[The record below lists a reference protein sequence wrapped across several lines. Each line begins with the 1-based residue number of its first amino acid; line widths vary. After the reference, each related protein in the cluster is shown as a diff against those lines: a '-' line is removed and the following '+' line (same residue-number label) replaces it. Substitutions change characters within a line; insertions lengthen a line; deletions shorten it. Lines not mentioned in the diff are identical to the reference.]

1 MSAHADLTGLAVV
14 VLAAVICGVVMS
26 RLRQPAIS
34 GYILAGILLG
44 PSGLALVEN
53 RDQIV
58 VLADLGV
65 LMLLFLVGMELSLSG
80 FKSVWRS
87 ALVATLL
94 QIAGSVG
101 ATLALSLLFGW
112 SLGLSV
118 LLGFVIA
125 LSSTAMVIKMLEDM
139 NILNTPLGKA
149 TVGVLIAQDL
159 AFVPMMLILASLA
172 GDGFGGFDLFRIGLS
187 VVVLVLLITYLS
199 RRQKITLPF
208 AGMVAGHPDL
218 TPLRGLAFCFGAAA
232 LTGYLGLSP
241 AYGAFLAGLVI
252 GNSTEHRA
260 MMRGIQ
266 PIQSILMM
274 VFFLSIGLLID
285 LDFIF
290 ANMGT
295 VLLILFMVTVF
306 KTGLNIGVLRLARE
320 PWPHA
325 FIAGMLLAQIGEFS
339 FLLGQTGVSTGLISR
354 EEGDL
359 IIAVTA
365 LSLLITPLWL
375 ATARRLMRFAIL
387 STTSGREGARLLFG
401 RHAPA
406 IFAAWDAVA
415 SRINHFFSRVLS
427 RLPAELSAN
436 PGHSSPGPEEEMSDA
451 QWEEVPPKISK
462 YASTEPPTKTSPPG
476 KKNAGGKKAQDRKA
490 RDRKAPEKRDKR
502 KKDKGETK
510 DA

>member
-26 RLRQPAIS
+26 RFRQPAIS

-53 RDQIV
+53 RDQIT

-80 FKSVWRS
+80 FKSVWRG

-101 ATLALSLLFGW
+101 ATLVLSLLFGW

-125 LSSTAMVIKMLEDM
+125 LSSTAVVIKMLEGM

-172 GDGFGGFDLFRIGLS
+172 GDGFGVFGMFRVGFS
-187 VVVLVLLITYLS
+187 VVVLVLLILYLT
-199 RRQKITLPF
+199 RRRKISLPF
-208 AGMVAGHPDL
+208 ASMVAGHRDL

-252 GNSTEHRA
+252 GNSTERRA
-260 MMRGIQ
+260 MMRGVQ

-274 VFFLSIGLLID
+274 VFFLSIGLLIN
-285 LDFIF
+285 LDFIL

-339 FLLGQTGVSTGLISR
+339 FLLGQAGVSSGLIGR

-359 IIAVTA
+359 VIAVTA
-365 LSLLITPLWL
+365 LSLLISPLWL
-375 ATARRLMRFAIL
+375 VIARRLMRFAIL

-401 RHAPA
+401 RQAPA
-406 IFAAWDAVA
+406 VFAALDGLAGRTKDFIN
-415 SRINHFFSRVLS
+415 RILS
-427 RLPAELSAN
+427 QLPAGVSVWPVPKEEA
-436 PGHSSPGPEEEMSDA
+436 PEREITDA
-451 QWEEVPPKISK
+451 EWEDIHTEIP
-462 YASTEPPTKTSPPG
+462 EPPLPKKTP
-476 KKNAGGKKAQDRKA
+476 
-490 RDRKAPEKRDKR
+490 KR
-502 KKDKGETK
+502 KKYTPVKKNDG
-510 DA
+510 

>member
-1 MSAHADLTGLAVV
+1 MSNHTDLTGLAVV

-26 RLRQPAIS
+26 RFRQPAIS

-53 RDQIV
+53 RDQIT

-80 FKSVWRS
+80 FKSVWRG

-101 ATLALSLLFGW
+101 ATLVLSLLFGW

-125 LSSTAMVIKMLEDM
+125 LSSTAVVIKMLEGM

-172 GDGFGGFDLFRIGLS
+172 GDGFGVFGMFRVGFS
-187 VVVLVLLITYLS
+187 VVVLVLLILYLT
-199 RRQKITLPF
+199 RRRKISLPF
-208 AGMVAGHPDL
+208 ASMVAGHRDL

-252 GNSTEHRA
+252 GNSTERRA
-260 MMRGIQ
+260 MMRGVQ

-274 VFFLSIGLLID
+274 VFFLSIGLLIN
-285 LDFIF
+285 LDFIL

-339 FLLGQTGVSTGLISR
+339 FLLGQAGVSSGLIGR

-359 IIAVTA
+359 VIAVTA
-365 LSLLITPLWL
+365 LSLLISPLWL
-375 ATARRLMRFAIL
+375 VIARRLMRFAIL

-401 RHAPA
+401 RQAPA
-406 IFAAWDAVA
+406 VFAALDGLAGRTKDFIN
-415 SRINHFFSRVLS
+415 RILS
-427 RLPAELSAN
+427 QLPAGVSVWPVPKEEA
-436 PGHSSPGPEEEMSDA
+436 PEREITDA
-451 QWEEVPPKISK
+451 EWEDIHTEIP
-462 YASTEPPTKTSPPG
+462 EPPLPKKTP
-476 KKNAGGKKAQDRKA
+476 
-490 RDRKAPEKRDKR
+490 KR
-502 KKDKGETK
+502 KKYTPVKKNDG
-510 DA
+510 

>member
-26 RLRQPAIS
+26 RFRQPAIS

-53 RDQIV
+53 RDQIT

-80 FKSVWRS
+80 FKSVWRG

-101 ATLALSLLFGW
+101 ATLVLSLLFGW

-125 LSSTAMVIKMLEDM
+125 LSSTAVVIKMLEGM

-159 AFVPMMLILASLA
+159 AFVPMMLILAILA
-172 GDGFGGFDLFRIGLS
+172 GDGFGVFGMFRVGFS
-187 VVVLVLLITYLS
+187 VVVLVLLILYLT
-199 RRQKITLPF
+199 RRRKISLPF
-208 AGMVAGHPDL
+208 ASMVAGHRDL

-252 GNSTEHRA
+252 GNSTERRA
-260 MMRGIQ
+260 MMRGVQ

-274 VFFLSIGLLID
+274 VFFLSIGLLIN
-285 LDFIF
+285 LDFIL

-339 FLLGQTGVSTGLISR
+339 FLLGQAGVSSGLIGR

-359 IIAVTA
+359 VIAVTA
-365 LSLLITPLWL
+365 LSLLISPLWL
-375 ATARRLMRFAIL
+375 VIARRLMRFAIL

-401 RHAPA
+401 RQAPA
-406 IFAAWDAVA
+406 VFAALDGLAGRTKDFIN
-415 SRINHFFSRVLS
+415 RILS
-427 RLPAELSAN
+427 QLPAGVSVWPVPKEEA
-436 PGHSSPGPEEEMSDA
+436 PEREITDA
-451 QWEEVPPKISK
+451 EWEDIHTEIP
-462 YASTEPPTKTSPPG
+462 EPPLPKKTP
-476 KKNAGGKKAQDRKA
+476 
-490 RDRKAPEKRDKR
+490 KR
-502 KKDKGETK
+502 KKYTPVKKNDG
-510 DA
+510 

>member
-14 VLAAVICGVVMS
+14 ILAAVICGVVMS

-44 PSGLALVEN
+44 PSALALVEN
-53 RDQIV
+53 RDQII

-65 LMLLFLVGMELSLSG
+65 LMLLFLVGMELSLSD
-80 FKSVWRS
+80 FRRVWRG

-94 QIAGSVG
+94 QIACSVG

-112 SLGLSV
+112 SLGLSI

-125 LSSTAMVIKMLEDM
+125 LSSTAVVIKMLEGM
-139 NILNTPLGKA
+139 NILNTPLGKV

-172 GDGFGGFDLFRIGLS
+172 GDGFDAFDLFRVGFS
-187 VVVLVLLITYLS
+187 VAVLVVLIFYLS
-199 RRQKITLPF
+199 RRQKIALPF

-232 LTGYLGLSP
+232 LTGTLGLSP

-252 GNSTEHRA
+252 GNSTERRA

-285 LDFIF
+285 LDFIL

-339 FLLGQTGVSTGLISR
+339 FLLGQTGVSTGLINR

-375 ATARRLMRFAIL
+375 ATARRLMRIAIL
-387 STTSGREGARLLFG
+387 STTSGREGVRLLFG
-401 RHAPA
+401 SHAPA
-406 IFAAWDAVA
+406 VFSAWDAVA
-415 SRINHFFSRVLS
+415 TRIGDFFSRVLS
-427 RLPAELSAN
+427 RLPAGLSV
-436 PGHSSPGPEEEMSDA
+436 GPTATDETLREEATDA
-451 QWEEVPPKISK
+451 RWEDIPPE
-462 YASTEPPTKTSPPG
+462 TTTDTPTGEPEAPPPG
-476 KKNAGGKKAQDRKA
+476 KKKRGQGKNSKS
-490 RDRKAPEKRDKR
+490 R
-502 KKDKGETK
+502 KKNV
-510 DA
+510 

>member
-53 RDQIV
+53 RDQIT

-80 FKSVWRS
+80 FKSVWRG

-101 ATLALSLLFGW
+101 ATLVLSLLFGW

-125 LSSTAMVIKMLEDM
+125 LSSTAVVIKMLEGM

-172 GDGFGGFDLFRIGLS
+172 GDGFGVFGMFRVGFS
-187 VVVLVLLITYLS
+187 VVVLVLLILYLT
-199 RRQKITLPF
+199 RRRKISLPF
-208 AGMVAGHPDL
+208 AGVVAGHRDL

-232 LTGYLGLSP
+232 LTGYLSLSP

-252 GNSTEHRA
+252 GNSTERRA
-260 MMRGIQ
+260 MMRGVQ

-274 VFFLSIGLLID
+274 VFFLSIGLLIN
-285 LDFIF
+285 LDFIL

-339 FLLGQTGVSTGLISR
+339 FLLGQAGVSSGLIGR

-359 IIAVTA
+359 VIAVTA
-365 LSLLITPLWL
+365 LSLLISPLWL
-375 ATARRLMRFAIL
+375 VIARRLMRFAIL

-401 RHAPA
+401 RQAPA
-406 IFAAWDAVA
+406 VFAALDGLAGRTKDFIN
-415 SRINHFFSRVLS
+415 RILS
-427 RLPAELSAN
+427 QLPAGVSVWPVPKEEA
-436 PGHSSPGPEEEMSDA
+436 PEREITDA
-451 QWEEVPPKISK
+451 EWEDIPTEIP
-462 YASTEPPTKTSPPG
+462 EPPLPKKTP
-476 KKNAGGKKAQDRKA
+476 
-490 RDRKAPEKRDKR
+490 KR
-502 KKDKGETK
+502 KKYTPVKKNDG
-510 DA
+510 

>member
-1 MSAHADLTGLAVV
+1 MSNHTDLTGLAVV

-26 RLRQPAIS
+26 RFRQPAIS

-53 RDQIV
+53 RDQIT

-80 FKSVWRS
+80 FKSVWRG

-101 ATLALSLLFGW
+101 ATLVLSLLFGW

-125 LSSTAMVIKMLEDM
+125 LSSTAVVIKMLEGM

-172 GDGFGGFDLFRIGLS
+172 GDGFGVFGMFRVGFS
-187 VVVLVLLITYLS
+187 VVVLVLLILYLT
-199 RRQKITLPF
+199 RRRKISLPF
-208 AGMVAGHPDL
+208 ASMVAGHRDL

-232 LTGYLGLSP
+232 LTGYLSLSP

-252 GNSTEHRA
+252 GNSTERRA
-260 MMRGIQ
+260 MMRGVQ

-274 VFFLSIGLLID
+274 VFFLSIGLLIN
-285 LDFIF
+285 LDFIL

-339 FLLGQTGVSTGLISR
+339 FLLGQAGVSSGLIGR

-359 IIAVTA
+359 VIAVTA
-365 LSLLITPLWL
+365 LSLLISPLWL
-375 ATARRLMRFAIL
+375 VIARRLMRFAIL

-401 RHAPA
+401 RQAPA
-406 IFAAWDAVA
+406 VFAALDGLAGRTKDFIN
-415 SRINHFFSRVLS
+415 RILS
-427 RLPAELSAN
+427 QLPAGVSVWPVPKEEA
-436 PGHSSPGPEEEMSDA
+436 PEREITDA
-451 QWEEVPPKISK
+451 EWEDIHTEIP
-462 YASTEPPTKTSPPG
+462 EPPLPKKTP
-476 KKNAGGKKAQDRKA
+476 
-490 RDRKAPEKRDKR
+490 KR
-502 KKDKGETK
+502 KKYTPVKKNDG
-510 DA
+510 

>member
-53 RDQIV
+53 RDQIT

-80 FKSVWRS
+80 FKSVWRG

-101 ATLALSLLFGW
+101 ATLVLSLLFGW

-125 LSSTAMVIKMLEDM
+125 LSSTAVVIKMLEGM

-172 GDGFGGFDLFRIGLS
+172 GDGFGVFGMFRVGFS
-187 VVVLVLLITYLS
+187 VVVLVLLILYLT
-199 RRQKITLPF
+199 RRRKISLPF
-208 AGMVAGHPDL
+208 ASMVAGHRDL

-232 LTGYLGLSP
+232 LTGYLSLSP

-252 GNSTEHRA
+252 GNSTERRA
-260 MMRGIQ
+260 MMRGVQ

-274 VFFLSIGLLID
+274 VFFLSIGLLIN
-285 LDFIF
+285 LDFIL

-339 FLLGQTGVSTGLISR
+339 FLLGQAGVSSGLIGR

-359 IIAVTA
+359 VIAVTA
-365 LSLLITPLWL
+365 LSLLISPLWL
-375 ATARRLMRFAIL
+375 VIARRLMRFAIL

-401 RHAPA
+401 RQAPA
-406 IFAAWDAVA
+406 VFAALDGLAGRTKDFIN
-415 SRINHFFSRVLS
+415 RILS
-427 RLPAELSAN
+427 QLPAGVSVWPVPKEEA
-436 PGHSSPGPEEEMSDA
+436 PEREITDA
-451 QWEEVPPKISK
+451 EWEDIHTEIP
-462 YASTEPPTKTSPPG
+462 EPPLPKKTP
-476 KKNAGGKKAQDRKA
+476 
-490 RDRKAPEKRDKR
+490 KR
-502 KKDKGETK
+502 KKYTPVKKNDG
-510 DA
+510 

>member
-53 RDQIV
+53 RDQIT

-80 FKSVWRS
+80 FKSVWRG

-101 ATLALSLLFGW
+101 ATLVLSLLFGW

-125 LSSTAMVIKMLEDM
+125 LSSTAVVIKMLEGM

-172 GDGFGGFDLFRIGLS
+172 GDGFGVFGMFRVGFS
-187 VVVLVLLITYLS
+187 VVVLVLLILYLT
-199 RRQKITLPF
+199 RRRKISLPF
-208 AGMVAGHPDL
+208 ASMVAGHRDL

-252 GNSTEHRA
+252 GNSTERRA
-260 MMRGIQ
+260 MMRGVQ

-274 VFFLSIGLLID
+274 VFFLSIGLLIN
-285 LDFIF
+285 LDFIL

-339 FLLGQTGVSTGLISR
+339 FLLGQAGVSSGLIGR

-359 IIAVTA
+359 VIAVTA
-365 LSLLITPLWL
+365 LSLLISPLWL
-375 ATARRLMRFAIL
+375 VIARRLMRFAIL

-401 RHAPA
+401 RQAPA
-406 IFAAWDAVA
+406 VFAALDGLAGRTKDFIN
-415 SRINHFFSRVLS
+415 RILS
-427 RLPAELSAN
+427 QLPAGVSVWPVPKEEA
-436 PGHSSPGPEEEMSDA
+436 PEREITDA
-451 QWEEVPPKISK
+451 KWEDIPTGIP
-462 YASTEPPTKTSPPG
+462 EPPLPKKTP
-476 KKNAGGKKAQDRKA
+476 
-490 RDRKAPEKRDKR
+490 KR
-502 KKDKGETK
+502 KKYTPVKKNDG
-510 DA
+510 

>member
-53 RDQIV
+53 RDQIT

-80 FKSVWRS
+80 FKSVWRG

-101 ATLALSLLFGW
+101 ATLVLSLLFGW

-125 LSSTAMVIKMLEDM
+125 LSSTAVVIKMLEGM

-172 GDGFGGFDLFRIGLS
+172 GDGFGVFGMFRVGFS
-187 VVVLVLLITYLS
+187 VVVLVLLILHLT
-199 RRQKITLPF
+199 RRRKISLPF
-208 AGMVAGHPDL
+208 ASMVAGHRDL

-252 GNSTEHRA
+252 GNSTERRA
-260 MMRGIQ
+260 MMRGVQ

-274 VFFLSIGLLID
+274 VFFLSIGLLIN
-285 LDFIF
+285 LDFIL

-339 FLLGQTGVSTGLISR
+339 FLLGQAGVSSGLIGR

-359 IIAVTA
+359 VIAVTA
-365 LSLLITPLWL
+365 LSLLISPLWL
-375 ATARRLMRFAIL
+375 VIARRLMRFAIL

-401 RHAPA
+401 RQAPA
-406 IFAAWDAVA
+406 VFAALDGLAGRTKDFIN
-415 SRINHFFSRVLS
+415 RILS
-427 RLPAELSAN
+427 QLPAGVSVWPVPKEEA
-436 PGHSSPGPEEEMSDA
+436 PEREITDA
-451 QWEEVPPKISK
+451 EWEDIHTEIP
-462 YASTEPPTKTSPPG
+462 EPPLPKKTP
-476 KKNAGGKKAQDRKA
+476 
-490 RDRKAPEKRDKR
+490 KR
-502 KKDKGETK
+502 KKYTPVKKNDG
-510 DA
+510 

>member
-1 MSAHADLTGLAVV
+1 MPAHTDLTGLAVV
-14 VLAAVICGVVMS
+14 ILAAVVCGVVMS

-44 PSGLALVEN
+44 PSGFALVEN
-53 RDQIV
+53 RDQIT

-80 FKSVWRS
+80 FKSVWRG

-94 QIAGSVG
+94 QIMGSVG

-112 SLGLSV
+112 SFGLSV

-125 LSSTAMVIKMLEDM
+125 LSSTAVVIKMLEGM
-139 NILNTPLGKA
+139 NLLNTPLGKV
-149 TVGVLIAQDL
+149 TVGVLIAQDF

-172 GDGFGGFDLFRIGLS
+172 GGGFGAFGLFRVGLS
-187 VVVLVLLITYLS
+187 VAVVVVLILYLS
-199 RRQKITLPF
+199 RCQKITLPF

-274 VFFLSIGLLID
+274 VFFLSVGLLIN

-290 ANMGT
+290 SNMGT

-320 PWPHA
+320 PWPHV

-339 FLLGQTGVSTGLISR
+339 FLLGQTGVSSGLINR
-354 EEGDL
+354 EEGDI

-365 LSLLITPLWL
+365 LSLLISPLWL

-387 STTSGREGARLLFG
+387 SITSGREGVRLLFG
-401 RHAPA
+401 RHASA
-406 IFAAWDAVA
+406 VFSTWDALA
-415 SRINHFFSRVLS
+415 ARINNLLNRALS
-427 RLPAELSAN
+427 KLSTGLSVKPAATDDAGKEDA
-436 PGHSSPGPEEEMSDA
+436 SDA
-451 QWEEVPPKISK
+451 QWEDVPLEISPEPH
-462 YASTEPPTKTSPPG
+462 TEPPTEDPEPEPPG
-476 KKNAGGKKAQDRKA
+476 KKKHVQGKSPKSK
-490 RDRKAPEKRDKR
+490 
-502 KKDKGETK
+502 KKD
-510 DA
+510 A

>member
-1 MSAHADLTGLAVV
+1 MSTHTDLTGLAVV

-26 RLRQPAIS
+26 RFRQPAIS

-53 RDQIV
+53 RDQIT

-80 FKSVWRS
+80 FKSVWRG

-101 ATLALSLLFGW
+101 ATLVLSLLFGW

-125 LSSTAMVIKMLEDM
+125 LSSTAVVIKMLEGM

-172 GDGFGGFDLFRIGLS
+172 GDGFGVFGMFRVGFS
-187 VVVLVLLITYLS
+187 VVVLVLLILYLT
-199 RRQKITLPF
+199 RRRKISLPF
-208 AGMVAGHPDL
+208 ASMVAGHRDL

-252 GNSTEHRA
+252 GNSTERRA
-260 MMRGIQ
+260 MMRGVQ

-274 VFFLSIGLLID
+274 VFFLSIGLLIN
-285 LDFIF
+285 LDFIL

-339 FLLGQTGVSTGLISR
+339 FLLGQAGVSSGLIGR

-359 IIAVTA
+359 VIAVTA
-365 LSLLITPLWL
+365 LSLLISPLWL
-375 ATARRLMRFAIL
+375 VIARRLMRFAIL

-401 RHAPA
+401 RQAPA
-406 IFAAWDAVA
+406 VFAALDGLAGRTKDFIN
-415 SRINHFFSRVLS
+415 RILS
-427 RLPAELSAN
+427 QLPAGVSVWPVPKEEA
-436 PGHSSPGPEEEMSDA
+436 PEREITDA
-451 QWEEVPPKISK
+451 EWEDIHTEIP
-462 YASTEPPTKTSPPG
+462 EPPLPKKTP
-476 KKNAGGKKAQDRKA
+476 
-490 RDRKAPEKRDKR
+490 KR
-502 KKDKGETK
+502 KKYTPVKKNDG
-510 DA
+510 

>member
-53 RDQIV
+53 RDQIT

-80 FKSVWRS
+80 FKSVWRG

-94 QIAGSVG
+94 QIACSVG

-125 LSSTAMVIKMLEDM
+125 LSSTAVVIKMLEGM

-172 GDGFGGFDLFRIGLS
+172 GDGFGVFGMFRVGFS
-187 VVVLVLLITYLS
+187 VVVLVLLILYLT
-199 RRQKITLPF
+199 RRRKISLPF
-208 AGMVAGHPDL
+208 ASMVAGHRDL

-252 GNSTEHRA
+252 GNSTERRA
-260 MMRGIQ
+260 MMRGVQ

-274 VFFLSIGLLID
+274 VFFLSIGLLIN
-285 LDFIF
+285 LDFIL

-339 FLLGQTGVSTGLISR
+339 FLLGQAGVSSGLIGR

-359 IIAVTA
+359 VIAVTA
-365 LSLLITPLWL
+365 LSLLISPLWL
-375 ATARRLMRFAIL
+375 VIARRLMRFAIL

-401 RHAPA
+401 RQAPA
-406 IFAAWDAVA
+406 VFAALDGLAGRTKDFIN
-415 SRINHFFSRVLS
+415 RILS
-427 RLPAELSAN
+427 QLPAGVSVWPVPKEEA
-436 PGHSSPGPEEEMSDA
+436 PEREITDA
-451 QWEEVPPKISK
+451 EWEDIHTEIP
-462 YASTEPPTKTSPPG
+462 EPPLPKKTP
-476 KKNAGGKKAQDRKA
+476 
-490 RDRKAPEKRDKR
+490 KR
-502 KKDKGETK
+502 KKYTPVKKNDG
-510 DA
+510 

>member
-53 RDQIV
+53 RDQIT

-80 FKSVWRS
+80 FKSVWRG

-101 ATLALSLLFGW
+101 ATLVLSLLFGW

-125 LSSTAMVIKMLEDM
+125 LSSTAVVIKMLEGM

-172 GDGFGGFDLFRIGLS
+172 GDGFGVFGMFRVGFS
-187 VVVLVLLITYLS
+187 VVVLVLLILYLT
-199 RRQKITLPF
+199 RRRKISLPF
-208 AGMVAGHPDL
+208 ASMVAGHRDL

-252 GNSTEHRA
+252 GNSTERRA
-260 MMRGIQ
+260 MMRGVQ

-274 VFFLSIGLLID
+274 VFFLSIGLLIN
-285 LDFIF
+285 LDFIL

-339 FLLGQTGVSTGLISR
+339 FLLGQAGVSSGLIGR

-359 IIAVTA
+359 VIAVTA
-365 LSLLITPLWL
+365 LSLLISPLWL
-375 ATARRLMRFAIL
+375 VIARRLMRFAIL

-401 RHAPA
+401 RQAPA
-406 IFAAWDAVA
+406 VFAALDGLAGRTKDFIN
-415 SRINHFFSRVLS
+415 RILS
-427 RLPAELSAN
+427 QLPAGVSVWPVPKEEA
-436 PGHSSPGPEEEMSDA
+436 PEREITDA
-451 QWEEVPPKISK
+451 EWEDIHTEIP
-462 YASTEPPTKTSPPG
+462 EPPLPKKTP
-476 KKNAGGKKAQDRKA
+476 
-490 RDRKAPEKRDKR
+490 KR
-502 KKDKGETK
+502 KKYTPVKKNDG
-510 DA
+510 

>member
-1 MSAHADLTGLAVV
+1 MSTHTDLTGLAVV

-26 RLRQPAIS
+26 RLRQPAFS

-94 QIAGSVG
+94 QIAGSVS

-208 AGMVAGHPDL
+208 AG
-218 TPLRGLAFCFGAAA
+218 
-232 LTGYLGLSP
+232 
-241 AYGAFLAGLVI
+241 
-252 GNSTEHRA
+252 
-260 MMRGIQ
+260 
-266 PIQSILMM
+266 
-274 VFFLSIGLLID
+274 
-285 LDFIF
+285 
-290 ANMGT
+290 
-295 VLLILFMVTVF
+295 
-306 KTGLNIGVLRLARE
+306 
-320 PWPHA
+320 
-325 FIAGMLLAQIGEFS
+325 
-339 FLLGQTGVSTGLISR
+339 
-354 EEGDL
+354 
-359 IIAVTA
+359 
-365 LSLLITPLWL
+365 
-375 ATARRLMRFAIL
+375 
-387 STTSGREGARLLFG
+387 
-401 RHAPA
+401 
-406 IFAAWDAVA
+406 
-415 SRINHFFSRVLS
+415 
-427 RLPAELSAN
+427 
-436 PGHSSPGPEEEMSDA
+436 
-451 QWEEVPPKISK
+451 
-462 YASTEPPTKTSPPG
+462 
-476 KKNAGGKKAQDRKA
+476 
-490 RDRKAPEKRDKR
+490 
-502 KKDKGETK
+502 
-510 DA
+510 